1 MRIVSARADV
11 TCFITLHDEQ
21 WQCKH
26 DMICVLVEVY
36 VCVLV
41 EVYLCVLVEMYLR
54 VLMEV
59 YLRVLV
65 EMYLGV

>member
-1 MRIVSARADV
+1 MLEPVLVLFQLRRADV

-36 VCVLV
+36 VIYFPRGDEFMKTTC
-41 EVYLCVLVEMYLR
+41 C
-54 VLMEV
+54 
-59 YLRVLV
+59 
-65 EMYLGV
+65 